1 MSTSNSSETSDR
13 EAAPTPSLDFIRAII
28 AKDVENGKHGGKVLT
43 RFPPEPNGYLHLGHA
58 KGICINFDIAEEF
71 GGKYNLRFDDTNP
84 VTERQEYVDAQKE
97 DIRWLGFDWEDREY
111 YASDYFDQLYEWA
124 VELIKKGLAYV
135 DDQTADEI
143 RKTRGTL
150 TEPGE
155 ESPCRNRSVEENLDL
170 FKRMKNGE
178 FADGGRVLRAKID
191 MASPNIS
198 MRDPV
203 MYRILH
209 ASHYRTGDKWCI
221 YPMYDWTHGQSDSS
235 EGITHSLCSLEFENN
250 RPLYEWYIDKLGI
263 FPSRQIEFA
272 RGNITYTVTSKRYLI
287 QLIEEGHVSGW
298 DDPRMPTLNAMRRRG
313 FPAAAIRRFWKEVG
327 VAKRG
332 NNIDVALL
340 EFCARDHLNKVAS
353 RVMGVLNPLKV
364 VIENYPEEQSEELDA
379 INNPEEPSAGSRKVP
394 FSRELYIERDDFME
408 DPPKKFYRLA
418 PGREVR
424 LRYAYFITCTDVVK
438 DENGEI
444 VELRCTYDPTTRGGD
459 APDGRKVKATLHWV
473 AAEHALEAEV
483 RLYDRLFK
491 VENPLQAPEGGDWLD
506 NINPDSLQVL
516 PRCYVEPSLAGAEPG
531 VTFQFERLGYFCA
544 DSVDST
550 PEHLVLNRTVSLRD
564 TWARIK
570 AQQKK

>member
-1 MSTSNSSETSDR
+1 MTSSNSSDTSDR
-13 EAAPTPSLDFIRAII
+13 EATPAPSLDFIRTII
-28 AKDVENGKHGGKVLT
+28 AKDVENGKHGGKVVT

-71 GGKYNLRFDDTNP
+71 GGQYNLRFDDTNP
-84 VTERQEYVDAQKE
+84 ATEKQEYVDAQKE

-111 YASDYFDQLYEWA
+111 YSSDYFDQLYEWA
-124 VELIKKGLAYV
+124 VELIEKGLAYV

-150 TEPGE
+150 TAPGE
-155 ESPCRNRSVEENLDL
+155 ESPYRSRSVDENLDL

-178 FADGGRVLRAKID
+178 FADGAKVLRAKID

-209 ASHYRTGDKWCI
+209 ATHYRTGDRWCI
-221 YPMYDWTHGQSDSS
+221 YPMYDWTHGQSDSL

-272 RGNITYTVTSKRYLI
+272 RGNITYTVTSKRHLI
-287 QLIEEGHVSGW
+287 RLIEEGHVSGW
-298 DDPRMPTLNAMRRRG
+298 TDPRMPTLNALRRRG
-313 FPAAAIRRFWKEVG
+313 FPSAAIRRFWKEVG

-340 EFCARDHLNKVAS
+340 EFCARDYLNKVAP
-353 RVMGVLNPLKV
+353 RVMGVLNPLRV
-364 VIENYPEEQSEELDA
+364 VIENYPEGQSEELDA
-379 INNPEEPSAGSRKVP
+379 INNPENPSAGTRKVP
-394 FSRELYIERDDFME
+394 FSRVLYIERDDFME

-424 LRYAYFITCTDVVK
+424 LRYAYFVTCTDVVK

-444 VELRCTYDPTTRGGD
+444 VELRCTYDPATRGGD

-473 AAEHALEAEV
+473 SAEHALEAEV

-491 VENPLQAPEGGDWLD
+491 VENPMEVPEGGDWLD

-516 PRCYVEPSLAGAEPG
+516 PRCYVEPSLAGIEPG
-531 VTFQFERLGYFCA
+531 VTYQFERLGYFC
-544 DSVDST
+544 VDS
-550 PEHLVLNRTVSLRD
+550 EDSSSDRLVINRTVSLRD
-564 TWARIK
+564 AWARIK